1 MYSILCNMKDMY
13 KVCVKLKR
21 LNWLKNEEDTC
32 PLCPLFVV
40 DERFYFF

>member
-1 MYSILCNMKDMY
+1 MYSILCNVKDMY

-32 PLCPLFVV
+32 PLFVA
-40 DERFYFF
+40 DKRFCFFF